1 MSSIDSSSPRCQT
14 PNDSP
19 RSALRST
26 ATIAASAGEEF
37 RNGGIVEA
45 AEATAAVATGERG
58 DLELGHRELAVWAGQ
73 RSRPHPHRCGSVPT
87 SATRISTSIGFISW
101 VKMLPR
107 IWAYWLASVRA
118 STSSREYW

>member
-73 RSRPHPHRCGSVPT
+73 RSRPDAHRCRQVEALLVTLTESLADRLGV
-87 SATRISTSIGFISW
+87 ATQHGD
-101 VKMLPR
+101 VLLVHHG
-107 IWAYWLASVRA
+107 AV
-118 STSSREYW
+118 